1 MGLAYLFALV
11 VALGMLA
18 VQIAAGSRGAE
29 HHGGAAPAGH
39 DADAASPD
47 QLGLWTLFLS
57 LRFWTFAAL
66 GFGLSGSLMHLFALA
81 GPIVVFVIAAMA
93 GLASGVFA
101 ELAFRAVRRTATTT
115 ETRASQAV
123 GRIGR
128 VVVPCGRGMTGQVRI
143 QLAGASVDLL
153 ATTDDESIA
162 KGEAVLIEDVQHNVA
177 RVSRKPEE
185 LS

>member
-18 VQIAAGSRGAE
+18 VQIAAGTRGAG
-29 HHGGAAPAGH
+29 HHGGLAPAGH

-66 GFGLSGSLMHLFALA
+66 GFGLSGSLMHFFALA
-81 GPIVVFVIAAMA
+81 GPFAVLAIATVA
-93 GLASGVFA
+93 GLASGLFA
-101 ELAFRAVRRTATTT
+101 ELAFRAVHRSATAT
-115 ETRASQAV
+115 ETRASHAV

-128 VVVPCGRGMTGQVRI
+128 VVVPCGRGVTGQVRI
-143 QLAGASVDLL
+143 QLGGASVDLL
-153 ATTDDESIA
+153 AITDDEAIG
-162 KGEAVLIEDVQHNVA
+162 KGEPVLVEDVQQNVA
-177 RVSRKPEE
+177 RVSRKPDE
-185 LS
+185 LG